1 MVARWAHNPKVVRSS
16 RASATKE
23 RLFQKEAAFF
33 VAQKCGFYLSKHP
46 LCLLF
51 TFYTARFTIRYTLG
65 LVLILKKDFL
75 RTIIPGIKVGQTH
88 FNPGR

>member
-33 VAQKCGFYLSKHP
+33 VAKSAVFICQN
-46 LCLLF
+46 
-51 TFYTARFTIRYTLG
+51 IRY
-65 LVLILKKDFL
+65 VYCL
-75 RTIIPGIKVGQTH
+75 RSIQPDSQ
-88 FNPGR
+88 